1 MDNNNL
7 EKPFD
12 DASAESKNTQSS
24 QNSENNSREQDKP
37 RIKDVRN
44 PVITEENFVKDAE
57 NAVPPLAW
65 KDQKKAYDDAWENN
79 RNQQLDDI

>member
-1 MDNNNL
+1 MNNNNL

-12 DASAESKNTQSS
+12 DANVESNNNQSD
-24 QNSENNSREQDKP
+24 QISENNSREQDKP

>member
-7 EKPFD
+7 EKHFD
-12 DASAESKNTQSS
+12 DANVESNNNQSD
-24 QNSENNSREQDKP
+24 QISENNSREHDKP

>member
-12 DASAESKNTQSS
+12 DANVESNNNQSD
-24 QNSENNSREQDKP
+24 QISENNSREQDKP